1 MKMQSN
7 LSRQMGYAGKYRIL
21 TYLSWVLSA
30 ASALLALV
38 PFWYIWR
45 ILKEVIE
52 VAPRYE
58 NAVSVTHDGWMAV
71 AFATT
76 AVLIYITGLMCSHLA
91 AFRIATN
98 LRLAMTRHIATLPL
112 GTIEQFGSG
121 KLRRTI
127 SETAGAAETYLAHQL
142 PDKARAMATIVGL
155 LAMLLAFD
163 WRLGLLSLVPVTLA
177 FAVMTSM
184 TGKKLQ
190 DKMTQYQNALADM
203 SNEAVEYVRGIP
215 VVKTFG
221 QTVFSF
227 KKFKDTI
234 DNYEHWVIAYTKQV
248 RWPMTFYTLAVNS
261 VFVFLIAGGFLFS
274 HNGSDDV
281 ALLNLLFY
289 IIITPVISLTLTKL
303 MFMSET
309 GMIVQ
314 DAVTRIDSV
323 LQSPSLS
330 QPNNPQ
336 YPKDSSV
343 TLENVTF
350 SYDGVKNALENV
362 SITVGAGQTVA
373 FVGPSGGGKSTLA
386 AIIARF
392 FDPQSGNVSVGGV
405 NVKNIDKNVLMDTV
419 SFVFQNS
426 HLIKG
431 SILDNVRMGKP
442 DATDEEVLA
451 ALKAAQCM
459 DIIEKFPDGVQTV
472 IGSQGIYLSGG
483 ETQRLA
489 IARAML
495 KNAPV
500 LILDETTAF
509 ADPDNEAKVQSA
521 FNRLAKGRTVIMIA
535 HRLSTVVNADRIF
548 VLEDGRLIEDGTF
561 AELSKRER
569 SLFATMWRNYQQSV
583 QWKVT
588 KEA

>member
-1 MKMQSN
+1 MKKQSN
-7 LSRQMGYAGKYRIL
+7 LSRLLDYAEKYRIL

-30 ASALLALV
+30 ASALLTLV

-52 VAPRYE
+52 VAPQYQD
-58 NAVSVTHDGWMAV
+58 AVHVTHYGWMAV
-71 AFATT
+71 AFAIA
-76 AVLIYITGLMCSHLA
+76 AVLVYIAGLMCSHLA

-98 LRLAMTRHIATLPL
+98 LRLSMTKHIATLPL
-112 GTIEQFGSG
+112 GAIEQFGSG

-142 PDKARAMATIVGL
+142 PDKAKAMATIVGL
-155 LAMLLAFD
+155 LALLLAFD
-163 WRLGLLSLVPVTLA
+163 WRLGLLSLVPVVLA
-177 FAVMTSM
+177 FAVMSRM

-190 DKMTQYQNALADM
+190 DQMTQYQNALADM

-227 KKFKDTI
+227 KKFKGTI
-234 DNYEHWVIAYTKQV
+234 DNYERWVVAYTKQL

-274 HNGSDDV
+274 GGGTDSGV
-281 ALLNLLFY
+281 LLNLLFY

-303 MFMSET
+303 MFMSEN

-314 DAVTRIDSV
+314 DAIARIDSV
-323 LQSPSLS
+323 LQSPPLT
-330 QPNNPQ
+330 QPHAPQ
-336 YPKDSSV
+336 HPKDNSV
-343 TLENVTF
+343 TLNHVTF
-350 SYDGVKNALENV
+350 SYDGVKNALEDV
-362 SITVGAGQTVA
+362 SLTIDEGQTAA

-386 AIIARF
+386 ALIARF
-392 FDPQSGNVSVGGV
+392 FDPQNGSISIGGV
-405 NVKNIDKNVLMDTV
+405 NVKDIDKNELMDTV

-442 DATDEEVLA
+442 NAADEEVLA
-451 ALKAAQCM
+451 ALRAAQCM
-459 DIIEKFPDGVQTV
+459 DIVEKFPDGVHTV

-500 LILDETTAF
+500 LILDEATAF
-509 ADPDNEAKVQSA
+509 ADPDNETKVQAA
-521 FNRLAKGRTVIMIA
+521 FHELAKGRTVIMIA
-535 HRLSTVVNADRIF
+535 HRLSTVVDADRIF
-548 VLEDGRLIEDGTF
+548 VLKDGRLAENGSF
-561 AELSKRER
+561 AKLAEQKD
-569 SLFATMWRNYQQSV
+569 SLFGRMWRDYQQSV
-583 QWKVT
+583 QWKVA
-588 KEA
+588 KEV